1 MSIIELDN
9 LSKHYGEI
17 KALDDVWLR
26 VEPGATGLLGP
37 NGAGKSTL
45 ISLLLGQATVTSG
58 TGRVLGFDIRKQRR
72 AVRQRTGYVPET
84 DCFVPGL
91 SGVGYVCYA
100 GRLAGMSGSSAMQ
113 RAHEMLDL
121 VELENERY
129 RPVETYSAGMKQRV
143 KLAQALVHDPE
154 LVFLDE
160 PTNGMDPRGRR
171 LMLSLMKDLAKRGV
185 SLLLSSHL
193 LPDVEQV
200 CERVVVLGRGRVL
213 AEGLIEEMR
222 RPSPRRC
229 SARIR
234 GDADDFSRRLEGAG
248 VRISGQDDDRLHLE
262 LPADGRH
269 DLVVRAAVDAGVQ
282 LRELRPERS
291 SLEQVFLQAVESHQR
306 APASEAEALTEGG
319 ADHAHSP

>member
-1 MSIIELDN
+1 VPII
-9 LSKHYGEI
+9 
-17 KALDDVWLR
+17 ALDKLTKRYGRITALDR
-26 VEPGATGLLGP
+26 VSLTIEPGVIGLLGP

-45 ISLLLGQATVTSG
+45 ISLLLGHTRITSG
-58 TGRVLGFDIRKQRR
+58 SGTVLGHDIGREQRSI
-72 AVRQRTGYVPET
+72 RQQTGYVPESE
-84 DCFVPGL
+84 CFIPGM

-100 GRLAGMSGSSAMQ
+100 GRLAGMSHSSAMQ

-143 KLAQALVHDPE
+143 KLAQALVHDPQ

-171 LMLSLMKDLAKRGV
+171 LMLDLMKDLGRRGV

-200 CERVVVLGRGRVL
+200 CESVIVLGRGRVL

-222 RPSPRRC
+222 RPSARRC
-229 SARIR
+229 GARIR
-234 GDADDFSRRLEGAG
+234 GDAERFRSSLSRAG
-248 VRISGQDDDRLHLE
+248 VEVCGEDGGGLDLL
-262 LPADGRH
+262 LPDDGRH
-269 DLVVRAAVDAGVQ
+269 DLVVRAAVEAGVQ
-282 LRELRPERS
+282 LRELRPQRS
-291 SLEQVFLQAVESHQR
+291 SLEQVFLEAIESQQGMKLGQS
-306 APASEAEALTEGG
+306 AEPARTG
-319 ADHAHSP
+319 A

>member
-1 MSIIELDN
+1 VAVIELHS
-9 LSKHYGEI
+9 LSKRYGPI
-17 KALDDVWLR
+17 AALDDVSLCI
-26 VEPGATGLLGP
+26 EPGATGLLGP

-45 ISLLLGQATVTSG
+45 INLLLGQTPVTG
-58 TGRVLGFDIRKQRR
+58 GRGAVLGFDISRQRR
-72 AVRQRTGYVPET
+72 AIRQRTGYVPET
-84 DCFVPGL
+84 DCFIPRL

-121 VELENERY
+121 VELEDERY
-129 RPVETYSAGMKQRV
+129 RPVETYSGGMKQRV

-171 LMLSLMKDLAKRGV
+171 LMLNLIRDLSKRGI

-229 SARIR
+229 SVRVR
-234 GDADDFSRRLEGAG
+234 GAISEFGRYLGEADVLICGRDGERLE
-248 VRISGQDDDRLHLE
+248 LE
-262 LPADGRH
+262 LPGDGRH
-269 DLVVRAAVDAGVQ
+269 DLVVRAAVAAGVQ
-282 LRELRPERS
+282 LRELRPQRS
-291 SLEQVFLQAVESHQR
+291 SLEQVFLQAIESQR
-306 APASEAEALTEGG
+306 GDG
-319 ADHAHSP
+319 YAHSA